1 MKSLLTPKEVSEMLG
16 VTEST
21 LNVWRCTKRYPLNYV
36 KMGFHVRY
44 KKEDVIKFIDSLQ
57 KKEGRSSDADK
68 F

>member
-1 MKSLLTPKEVSEMLG
+1 MTELLTPKEVSKMLG

-36 KMGFHVRY
+36 KIGFHVRY
-44 KKEDVIKFIDSLQ
+44 RKDDVMNFIESLQ
-57 KKEGRSSDADK
+57 RKEGRSADADN